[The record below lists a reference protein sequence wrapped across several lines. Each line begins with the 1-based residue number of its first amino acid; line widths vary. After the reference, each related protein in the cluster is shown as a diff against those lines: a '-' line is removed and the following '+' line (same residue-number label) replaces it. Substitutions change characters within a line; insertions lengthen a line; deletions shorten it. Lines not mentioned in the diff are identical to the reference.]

1 MPFVFLFLVTFS
13 LTVTLTALL
22 VRLLLPLLRR
32 YHVGQKILEIGPAW
46 HRSKEGT
53 PTMGG
58 LAFIIAAIL
67 SLTVGGAFLAET
79 LPLLFWR
86 PLLLTAL
93 YAVANAAVG
102 GVDDL
107 TKFRKSRN
115 EGLTPVQKLV
125 LQIALAAAY
134 IALLR
139 LYGYIDTSLYI
150 PYLNTVV
157 ELGYAYD
164 LIAILLAVGFVN
176 FVNLSDGVDGLAS
189 STSLVLAA
197 FFAAAAAYLG
207 ESPALLLAAT
217 MMGACLGFLF
227 FNRHPAKLFMGDTGS
242 LFLGGMAVG
251 CGFLLGNPL
260 LLFVAGGVFVLE
272 GVSVILQVAW
282 YKATGKRLFLMAPFH
297 HHLEKRGFSENKI
310 VLLFVFLGIIAALL
324 AIPGLGG

>member
-1 MPFVFLFLVTFS
+1 MPFVFLFFVTFS
-13 LTVTLTALL
+13 LTVILTALL

-32 YHVGQKILEIGPAW
+32 HHVGQRILEIGPAW

-58 LAFIIAAIL
+58 IAFVIATAL
-67 SLTVGGAFLAET
+67 SLTVGGAILSET

-86 PLLLTAL
+86 PLLLTGL
-93 YAVANAAVG
+93 YAIANAAVG

-107 TKFRKSRN
+107 TKFRKSQN
-115 EGLTPVQKLV
+115 EGLTPPQKLV

-150 PYLNTVV
+150 PYFNTIV
-157 ELGYAYD
+157 ELSYAYD
-164 LIAILLAVGFVN
+164 LMAILLAVGFVN
-176 FVNLSDGVDGLAS
+176 FVNLSDGIDGLAS
-189 STSLVLAA
+189 ATSLVLAA

-207 ESPALLLAAT
+207 ESPSLLLAAT

-242 LFLGGMAVG
+242 LFLGAMAVG

-260 LLFVAGGVFVLE
+260 LLFVVGGVFVLE
-272 GVSVILQVAW
+272 GASVILQVAW
-282 YKATGKRLFLMAPFH
+282 FKVTGKRLFLMAPFH
-297 HHLEKRGFSENKI
+297 HHLEKRGLSENRI
-310 VLLFVFLGIIAALL
+310 VLLFVLLGILAALL
-324 AIPGLGG
+324 GIPGLGG